1 MMINKVKRIRILT
14 ANFIQPFCIMPSR
27 RFLSYY
33 LLGSLLIGSCS
44 QKNET
49 TQPIVENITESV
61 YASGIVKSRNQYNL
75 YSTVNGIIREI
86 YVREGDTVAK
96 GSPIMKI
103 QNETARLNAENAKIA
118 ADYSAISNNA
128 DKLRELSAN
137 INLAK
142 ARLDND
148 SVLYE
153 RQQKLWNS
161 GIGTRNE
168 LEQRQL
174 AVTNS
179 KNAYEVAQLRYRELQ
194 RQIDFA
200 ARQSSK
206 SLQISKVQQ
215 NDFLIKSESN
225 GRVYDLLKEKGET
238 VNLQTPVAVIGDA
251 HDFYLELSV
260 DEYDIA
266 RVQPMQKVLLSF
278 DSYKGAVYEAVI
290 EKIEPIMDERS
301 RSFTVKA
308 TLTKSPP
315 RLFPFLSVDANIL
328 IRTKE
333 KVLTIP
339 RAYLLGD
346 TAVWVGKKELRK
358 VVTGI
363 KDYRKAEIISG
374 LKPGETIIHP

>member
-1 MMINKVKRIRILT
+1 MFPHRI
-14 ANFIQPFCIMPSR
+14 F
-27 RFLSYY
+27 SYL
-33 LLGSLLIGSCS
+33 LLGSLLLGSCG

-61 YASGIVKSRNQYNL
+61 YASGTVKSRNQYNL
-75 YSTVNGIIREI
+75 YSTVNGIIKEI
-86 YVREGDTVAK
+86 YVREGDTVQK

-103 QNETARLNAENAKIA
+103 QNETARLNAENARIA
-118 ADYSAISNNA
+118 ADYAAISNNA
-128 DKLRELSAN
+128 DKLRELGAN
-137 INLAK
+137 ISLAK

-179 KNAYEVAQLRYRELQ
+179 KSAYEVALLKYSELQ
-194 RQIDFA
+194 RQIDFTD
-200 ARQSSK
+200 RQSRK
-206 SLQISKVQQ
+206 SLEISKVQQ
-215 NDFLIKSESN
+215 NDFIIRSESS

-238 VNLQTPVAVIGDA
+238 VNLQSPVAVIGDA
-251 HDFYLELSV
+251 QDFYLELSV

-301 RSFTVKA
+301 RSFIVKA
-308 TLTKSPP
+308 ALTKSPP
-315 RLFPFLSVDANIL
+315 KLFPFLSVDANII

-333 KVLTIP
+333 NVLTIP

-346 TAVWVGKKELRK
+346 TAVLIGKKELRK

-374 LKPGETIIHP
+374 LKAGETIVHP

>member
-1 MMINKVKRIRILT
+1 MPPRRILSS
-14 ANFIQPFCIMPSR
+14 I
-27 RFLSYY
+27 
-33 LLGSLLIGSCS
+33 LLGSLLAGSCS

-61 YASGIVKSRNQYNL
+61 YASGTVKSRNQYTL
-75 YSTVNGIIREI
+75 YSTVNGIIKEI
-86 YVREGDTVAK
+86 YVREGDTVQK
-96 GSPIMKI
+96 GSPLMKI
-103 QNETARLNAENAKIA
+103 QNETARLTTENARIA
-118 ADYSAISNNA
+118 AEYSAISNNT
-128 DKLRELSAN
+128 DKLSELKAN
-137 INLAK
+137 INFAK
-142 ARLDND
+142 AKLDND
-148 SVLYE
+148 SILYE

-179 KNAYEVAQLRYRELQ
+179 KNAYDVALLRYNELA
-194 RQIDFA
+194 RQIEFT

-206 SLQISKVQQ
+206 TLEISKVQQ
-215 NDFLIKSESN
+215 NDFIIKSESK

-238 VNLQTPVAVIGDA
+238 VNLQSPVAVIGNA
-251 HDFYLELSV
+251 TDFYLELSV

-266 RVQPMQKVLLSF
+266 KVQPMQQVLLSF

-301 RSFTVKA
+301 RSFVVKA
-308 TLTKSPP
+308 ALTKAPP
-315 RLFPFLSVDANIL
+315 RLYPFLSADANI
-328 IRTKE
+328 IIQTRE

-339 RAYLLGD
+339 RAYLVGD
-346 TAVWVGKKELRK
+346 TAVLVGKKELRK

-374 LKPGETIIHP
+374 LKAGETIIHP

>member
-1 MMINKVKRIRILT
+1 M
-14 ANFIQPFCIMPSR
+14 FPR
-27 RFLSYY
+27 RFFCYY
-33 LLGSLLIGSCS
+33 LLGSLFLGSCN

-49 TQPIVENITESV
+49 AHPNIENITESV
-61 YASGIVKSRNQYNL
+61 YASGTVKSRDQYTL
-75 YSTVNGIIREI
+75 YSTVNGIIKEI
-86 YVREGDTVAK
+86 YVREGDTVQK
-96 GSPIMKI
+96 GSPVMKI
-103 QNETARLNAENAKIA
+103 QNETARLNAENARIA

-128 DKLRELSAN
+128 DKLSELNVN
-137 INLAK
+137 INLARTK
-142 ARLDND
+142 LDND

-153 RQQKLWNS
+153 RQQKLWQS

-174 AVTNS
+174 AFTNS
-179 KNAYEVAQLRYRELQ
+179 KNAYEVARLKYSELK
-194 RQIDFA
+194 RQIDFS

-206 SLQISKVQQ
+206 TLEISRVQQ
-215 NDFLIKSESN
+215 NDFIIRSESN

-251 HDFYLELSV
+251 HDFYVELSV

-266 RVQPMQKVLLSF
+266 RVLPMQQVLLSF
-278 DSYKGAVYEAVI
+278 DSYKGSVYEAVI
-290 EKIEPIMDERS
+290 EKIEPIMDERT
-301 RSFTVKA
+301 RSFVVKA
-308 TLTKSPP
+308 ALTKSPP
-315 RLFPFLSVDANIL
+315 RLFPFLSADANI
-328 IRTKE
+328 IIQTKE

-339 RAYLLGD
+339 RAYLVGD

-374 LKPGETIIHP
+374 LNAGETIIHP